1 MRDGETYVTLEP
13 SVEAKAGRDLVLYRA
28 ETGKREVLVSAAKLV
43 PPGASEPLAIED
55 YAWSPDGK
63 VLIVFTNSK
72 RVWRQNTRG
81 DFWTYDL
88 ASGRLRQLGP
98 EFEPSTLM
106 FAKLSPDG
114 RKAAYVVKNNIYAE
128 DLASGKITQ
137 LTFDGADDII
147 NGTSDWVNEEEFG
160 IRDGFRWSPDSASIA
175 FWQFDTTPGAR
186 LLDDQQH
193 RLPLPE
199 GHELQ
204 APQAGADRT
213 PPSRSASSRSR
224 AGILSGSRRRA
235 TRATPTSPASSGP
248 AIPAR
253 SSSSISTACR
263 TRSTS
268 SSAMPSPARSGRS
281 SPTRTRPGSRSWT
294 TSSGWP
300 GAKASSG

>member
-1 MRDGETYVTLEP
+1 MRSCLRIITIIVLALGLATGFAVPAGSVAQDKAANPILTLDRIFAGREFAAERFGPARWMSDGETYVTLEP

-28 ETGKREVLVSAAKLV
+28 ETGKHEVLVSAAKLV

-88 ASGRLRQLGP
+88 ASSRLRRLGP

-128 DLASGKITQ
+128 DLATGRVTQ
-137 LTFDGADDII
+137 LTFDGSANII
-147 NGTSDWVNEEEFG
+147 NGTSDWVYEEEFG

-175 FWQFDTTPGAR
+175 FWQFDT
-186 LLDDQQH
+186 
-193 RLPLPE
+193 
-199 GHELQ
+199 
-204 APQAGADRT
+204 
-213 PPSRSASSRSR
+213 
-224 AGILSGSRRRA
+224 RRC
-235 TRATPTSPASSGP
+235 PFFL
-248 AIPAR
+248 
-253 SSSSISTACR
+253 
-263 TRSTS
+263 
-268 SSAMPSPARSGRS
+268 
-281 SPTRTRPGSRSWT
+281 
-294 TSSGWP
+294 
-300 GAKASSG
+300 